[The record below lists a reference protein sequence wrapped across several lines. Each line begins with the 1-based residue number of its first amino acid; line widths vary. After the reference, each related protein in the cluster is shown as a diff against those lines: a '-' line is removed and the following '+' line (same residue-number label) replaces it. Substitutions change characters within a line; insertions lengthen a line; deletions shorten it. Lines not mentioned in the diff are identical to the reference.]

1 MTLSNLL
8 VRCERDAAELAAEH
22 PPKIHDANK
31 KLIHSIC
38 SKPVGRI
45 SATRWQAGELPKAIP
60 RRLPELSLAT
70 GPFSYDP
77 PSAGCTE
84 WHLNFADAHLFYAYG
99 SGLFAQ
105 DEHQVAEHPVL
116 ASLREM
122 LVATPIKGFA
132 PYTTEGGV
140 ATPVLVKGAAR
151 NCVAEL
157 KRGNLS
163 IYGNAMQRADEKT
176 IRSLVTRLDPP
187 TFSNIL
193 AIEAIPGGRGRYTP
207 EQIARTVLTAA
218 AGFCA
223 AADESSGTQVVI
235 HTGFWGCGAFG
246 GNRRLMTICQLLA
259 ARIAAVNAVVFHAF
273 DPAGVGAWKD
283 AKDLYETL
291 PDGSVA
297 DALARIDELAFEW
310 GTSDGN

>member
-1 MTLSNLL
+1 MTLSVLL
-8 VRCERDAAELAAEH
+8 ARYEADAAELSAEH
-22 PPKIHDANK
+22 PPKIHDSNK

-45 SATRWQAGELPKAIP
+45 NATRWQAGELPKAMP
-60 RRLPELSLAT
+60 RRLPALSLAS
-70 GPFSYDP
+70 GPFSYDA
-77 PSAGCTE
+77 PSPGCTE

-105 DEHQVAEHPVL
+105 DEHQCAEHPVL
-116 ASLREM
+116 ASLREK
-122 LVATPIKGFA
+122 LVAAPIEGFA
-132 PYTTEGGV
+132 PYTTV
-140 ATPVLVKGAAR
+140 DDRATPVLVKGAAR

-157 KRGNLS
+157 KRGNFS
-163 IYGNAMQRADEKT
+163 IYGNAMSRAHPTT
-176 IRSLVTRLDPP
+176 IRALVSPLEPP

-193 AIEAIPGGRGRYTP
+193 AIEAIPGGSGRYSP
-207 EQIARTVLTAA
+207 EEISRTVMTAA
-218 AGFCA
+218 AGFGA
-223 AADESSGTQVVI
+223 AAHESAGTQVVI

-259 ARIAAVNAVVFHAF
+259 ARIAAVNHIVFHAF
-273 DPAGVGAWKD
+273 DAAGVGAWKD

-291 PDGSVA
+291 DGTVPE
-297 DALARIDELAFEW
+297 ALARIDDLAFEW